1 MYKRQVYAIG
11 KPLTD
16 AIADGIGA
24 LGAWAT
30 TGLGDGPLKGLLL
43 EGLFGGLGTVLGFL
57 PQILVLFLFILVLEE
72 SGYLPRAAF
81 LLDHAMVAV
90 GLTGRAF
97 IPLLSSF
104 CLLYTSRC
112 V

>member
-1 MYKRQVYAIG
+1 
-11 KPLTD
+11 

-30 TGLGDGPLKGLLL
+30 AGLGDGPLKGLLL

-90 GLTGRAF
+90 GLTG
-97 IPLLSSF
+97 
-104 CLLYTSRC
+104 
-112 V
+112 